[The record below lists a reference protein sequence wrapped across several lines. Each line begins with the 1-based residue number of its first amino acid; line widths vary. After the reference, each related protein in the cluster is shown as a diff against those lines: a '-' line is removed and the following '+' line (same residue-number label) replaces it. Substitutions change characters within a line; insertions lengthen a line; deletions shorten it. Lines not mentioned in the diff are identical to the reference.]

1 MKIYPPVT
9 KNQQLKYSTFIS
21 HAQKCY
27 LSLTGGSIHL
37 FTQIL
42 KEILKSVFPVMAAA
56 MTKATKFRLLNT
68 PILISWRRSTSK
80 NRNQWSQVSVQL
92 KIIIFRVENKK
103 GGTKIN
109 LSLKTLKRE
118 LRLINPLKNLISLSQ
133 SIEQAAQPTNI
144 SQMCVV
150 QRVQ

>member
-1 MKIYPPVT
+1 
-9 KNQQLKYSTFIS
+9 
-21 HAQKCY
+21 
-27 LSLTGGSIHL
+27 
-37 FTQIL
+37 
-42 KEILKSVFPVMAAA
+42 MAAA

-118 LRLINPLKNLISLSQ
+118 LRLINPLKNLISLS
-133 SIEQAAQPTNI
+133 
-144 SQMCVV
+144 
-150 QRVQ
+150 